1 MAKTN
6 AERMKKYR
14 EKRKKDS
21 VKYETAK
28 AQARARNNSIKTKL
42 SGASLTEFRSKAK
55 LRQRKCRENKIK
67 RLINKPSSSSFK
79 TRQSFIAIQHLA
91 EKFGLVPK
99 SKRQRITLQ
108 LADKL
113 KTDVHNFYQR
123 DDISYQLPGKRDT
136 VVVKEDDDE
145 NKSVDLSRSSFAD
158 LRPVFIA

>member
-14 EKRKKDS
+14 EKTKKDS

-79 TRQSFIAIQHLA
+79 SRQSFSKSL
-91 EKFGLVPK
+91 KKVKSSLPK
-99 SKRQRITLQ
+99 CDRKK
-108 LADKL
+108 KL
-113 KTDVHNFYQR
+113 
-123 DDISYQLPGKRDT
+123 
-136 VVVKEDDDE
+136 
-145 NKSVDLSRSSFAD
+145 
-158 LRPVFIA
+158 